1 VVFATTLTHRY
12 RLVEGGQRKLSV
24 HSRALLVRDASGIW
38 RLGTLAPVLP
48 LELFGDSRTFT
59 DRRLATTYARDRRF
73 GRKQQ
78 ARFAR
83 RAGAI
88 SAATVQA
95 GSAPPCAA
103 TTISDRPGD
112 VNWNEGLDRA
122 RHQLDH
128 LDVDLTAIGL
138 TGPCFVLRTAG
149 PLPDDF
155 SVQLDQAAHV
165 DVHHGR
171 VIVYEHSSRS
181 GEIDKP
187 VNGVAASLS
196 ASEFVLRLPAAPE
209 NVEDVMLIGSPQ
221 GVEYDDTHTLR

>member
-1 VVFATTLTHRY
+1 
-12 RLVEGGQRKLSV
+12 V
-24 HSRALLVRDASGIW
+24 HARALLVRDASGIW
-38 RLGTLAPVLP
+38 RLGTLVPLLP
-48 LELFGDSRTFT
+48 LELFGDTRTFT
-59 DRRLATTYARDRRF
+59 DRRLAVRYARDRRF

-78 ARFAR
+78 AGFVQ
-83 RAGAI
+83 RAAAL

-95 GSAPPCAA
+95 GTAPPCAA
-103 TTISDRPGD
+103 TKVTDRPGD

-128 LDVDLTAIGL
+128 LDVDLTSTGL
-138 TGPCFVLRTAG
+138 TGPCFALRTAG

-171 VIVYEHSSRS
+171 VIAYEHSSRS

-196 ASEFVLRLPAAPE
+196 GNEFVLRLPAAPE
-209 NVEDVMLIGSPQ
+209 NVEDVMLIGAPQ